1 MFLSDLSIKRPV
13 LITCVMLAL
22 LVLGLFSLRN
32 LGIDQFPKVDIPT
45 GQEVSFIDPE
55 YATGRWVGLKGVVE
69 GNPFYEICRSQQDVR
84 VLGNWKKLLSEV
96 RDSHWVMV
104 YGDFL
109 KEIGYAAPR
118 VGVTWDNISET

>member
-45 GQEVSFIDPE
+45 ITVS
-55 YATGRWVGLKGVVE
+55 VVYPGASPDAVE
-69 GNPFYEICRSQQDVR
+69 QDVVR
-84 VLGNWKKLLSEV
+84 KIEAEPTGPGGPFAKDAPKTPVIIQSIKLEV
-96 RDSHWVMV
+96 P
-104 YGDFL
+104 GA
-109 KEIGYAAPR
+109 KAPAK
-118 VGVTWDNISET
+118 TK